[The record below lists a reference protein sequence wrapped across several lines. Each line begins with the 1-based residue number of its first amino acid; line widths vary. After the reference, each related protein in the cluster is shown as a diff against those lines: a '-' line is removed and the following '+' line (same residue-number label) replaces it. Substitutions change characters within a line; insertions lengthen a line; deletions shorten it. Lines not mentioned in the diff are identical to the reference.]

1 MDLVIIDETVNSE
14 KIITESIISIMRY
27 LNKNRREK
35 YEGDQG

>member
-35 YEGDQG
+35 YEGGQG

>member
-1 MDLVIIDETVNSE
+1 MDFVIIDETVNSE

>member
-35 YEGDQG
+35 CEGDQG

>member
-27 LNKNRREK
+27 LNKKRREK